1 MKMHRLGSCS
11 DSAASFGGKL
21 LRRPRR
27 SGMDPI
33 AVQCCLQENSVVHRR
48 RLADDPSSHASRH
61 AARRHHRTKPIV
73 AALPILMAVD

>member
-1 MKMHRLGSCS
+1 
-11 DSAASFGGKL
+11 

-48 RLADDPSSHASRH
+48 RLADGLSSHASRH
-61 AARRHHRTKPIV
+61 AARRHHRAKPIV
-73 AALPILMAVD
+73 AALPIFMAVD